1 MFHEKTQETG
11 PLYGRLVP
19 LIKGKRAFSKIQVN
33 KQLVPLINIMVN
45 NLSPL
50 IKGQAAFS
58 RTQVNN
64 WYPLINIKIN
74 FLSPSSRVGGT
85 SARCR

>member
-45 NLSPL
+45 N
-50 IKGQAAFS
+50 
-58 RTQVNN
+58 
-64 WYPLINIKIN
+64 
-74 FLSPSSRVGGT
+74 
-85 SARCR
+85 